1 VAHNVIGWSATL
13 VIVGRAGGVTR
24 TAYKTCWVWAATTL
38 AIWVVVWTAAW
49 AEAVADWAFWT
60 LIQLVVG
67 LALVST
73 GLIEGGKLPVGA
85 GLLFVGLVPVIL
97 AFPTSATVAS
107 GILMGTV
114 YGAFGI
120 LGWLGWRR
128 ERRAG

>member
-1 VAHNVIGWSATL
+1 MAHNVIGWSATL

-49 AEAVADWAFWT
+49 AEAVADWACWT

-67 LALVST
+67 LALVAT
-73 GLIEGGKLPVGA
+73 GLIEGGKLSIGA

-97 AFPTSATVAS
+97 AFPTSAPVAS